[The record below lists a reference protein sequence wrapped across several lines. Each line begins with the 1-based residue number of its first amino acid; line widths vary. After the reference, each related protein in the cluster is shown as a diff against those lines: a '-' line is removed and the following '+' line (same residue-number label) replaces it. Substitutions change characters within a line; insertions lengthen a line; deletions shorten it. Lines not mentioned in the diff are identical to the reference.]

1 MTVNVFHWYVK
12 RIYFGISISLNEIR
26 PVKSDGNAHTHKPH
40 LHKNGHH
47 QNRIAREWKSHW
59 DRLFSQIL
67 TFNNVST
74 FFFFVVVVVAHFN
87 IFICYKVLFSF
98 MCHIS
103 IIYSGYV
110 YHIFIYFGNINVIRH
125 MLRDILRCVYSN
137 NKMREKKSEWNARNF
152 SNLMLNTF

>member
-26 PVKSDGNAHTHKPH
+26 PVKSDGNAHTHNHTYTKMDITKIESH
-40 LHKNGHH
+40 ANG
-47 QNRIAREWKSHW
+47 NLTEIACLARSWLSTMF
-59 DRLFSQIL
+59 RLF
-67 TFNNVST
+67 
-74 FFFFVVVVVAHFN
+74 FFVVVAHFN